1 MRPLH
6 TGHLIGRSGERPAL
20 QQNRCSCAIFAQ
32 VRSFLWQRTFA
43 CAILEPEHPPP
54 SGGICHENHLHPA
67 HPLGH
72 AAVQSGLSAYRGTLG
87 LPGHATPMRPLPLTR
102 TSAVCTAP
110 PARTAT
116 PCSPQA
122 PAGSTWTGVCSGCA
136 RTCPAPSM
144 RWR

>member
-54 SGGICHENHLHPA
+54 SGGICHEKHPCLPDNRRGFPHA
-67 HPLGH
+67 GGGIRLFHEHRQPSGRRLCA
-72 AAVQSGLSAYRGTLG
+72 AAVRPCLLLEHRQSNAG
-87 LPGHATPMRPLPLTR
+87 
-102 TSAVCTAP
+102 
-110 PARTAT
+110 
-116 PCSPQA
+116 
-122 PAGSTWTGVCSGCA
+122 PAGNTDDQRNGKYIWLSKDRLEKDHQQKIRNA
-136 RTCPAPSM
+136 
-144 RWR
+144 